1 MSPALRPLLVLSIAL
16 LFSLSGCGKGGDAGA
31 SPAAATANNGG
42 DAPSSSS
49 VAKASRKVIRNAELG
64 MSVTDPA
71 RAGREAQAIAEAN
84 GGYLASTTSLTTA
97 SEDGQDPGSVRVVLR
112 VASDKLDGTLEA
124 LRKLGTHVGSENITS
139 KDVTEDW
146 VDLDARL
153 RTQKKLE
160 EQYLEILK
168 GATRVEDLLN
178 VQKQLAEVRGE
189 IEKLEGK
196 RRVLDDQIA
205 LSSVTVTFQ
214 GNRPFITA
222 SVGAFGRAA
231 KRASADAVN
240 VSAGIVVGSIRLA
253 GFLLPVVLF
262 VLAPLY
268 LLGRWLVRRLS
279 ARPLARA

>member
-16 LFSLSGCGKGGDAGA
+16 LFSLSGCSKGGDAGA

-160 EQYLEILK
+160 EQYLEILN

>member
-16 LFSLSGCGKGGDAGA
+16 LFSLSGCSKGGDAGA

-268 LLGRWLVRRLS
+268 LFGRWLVRRLS

>member
-16 LFSLSGCGKGGDAGA
+16 LFSLSGCSKGGDAGA
-31 SPAAATANNGG
+31 SPAAANTGG